1 MPSFDIV
8 NKINLEAFKN
18 AVDGVNREIENRYDF
33 KGSVSKIIVDNDNY
47 FILAE
52 SDMKINQLKELLSK
66 NLVRKDVNVKS
77 ISFDD
82 AEKASGGNIRI
93 PLILNQGINKENAQK
108 IIKNL
113 KNLKI
118 KIQISIQGDQLRV
131 AGKKRD
137 DLQDTI
143 THLKSLEI
151 SIPLNFINFRD

>member
-108 IIKNL
+108 IKYL
-113 KNLKI
+113 KDLKI
-118 KIQISIQGDQLRV
+118 KIQNLFKESTKGCGEKKMISRYYSAFKVIR
-131 AGKKRD
+131 
-137 DLQDTI
+137 
-143 THLKSLEI
+143 
-151 SIPLNFINFRD
+151 NFNTFKFYKF